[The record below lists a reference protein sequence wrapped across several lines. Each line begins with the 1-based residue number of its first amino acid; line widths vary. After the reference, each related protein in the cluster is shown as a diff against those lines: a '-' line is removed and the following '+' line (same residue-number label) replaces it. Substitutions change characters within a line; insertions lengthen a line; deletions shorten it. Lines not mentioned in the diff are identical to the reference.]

1 MKNYKKIF
9 YLILVVILVGFQW
22 ANAGLEDRAFATHN
36 IGKLG
41 FFTTN
46 IGQFYPYGGQLE
58 KTLEYPINS
67 GQICMYRQCLMI
79 GAKMPNG
86 DYNVISAADG
96 RFEEFDALGGF
107 DAGNAEMAMS
117 DKPFTWPDWGWP
129 VQDEEGN
136 PIILSQQESFCAYSD
151 STNWRYAKNEEADM
165 LMNMKVYQTIYS
177 WGVPDADRFVI
188 LKFEVE
194 NDGDQ
199 DWQDVYFNFYSD
211 LDIGGI
217 SSGDEW
223 ADDCIDFDQERELV
237 RFYDADNYSDEWM
250 KSDPFQTGITMLKTP
265 NNKGI
270 TDFHWV
276 DVTIDE
282 VAVNSTFWDSLSYA
296 LMASDTT
303 YFHNHPD
310 LSVNDYFHLG
320 DNPINGT
327 RYDDPETS
335 RITDEE
341 GNLVGG
347 PMVGWIVNG
356 PVDIAAGET
365 KEYWVGIG
373 VGDNKTDLLTVI
385 DQLRGYY
392 ANFEAT
398 GSFGIKVMPT
408 PELRA
413 EAGDRKV
420 DLYWSNDLDI
430 NYENPA
436 NENKNDLDGYV
447 LYKTTDPNLK
457 DWQEMITIP
466 LEYDSSSAFDEN
478 AYHILD
484 DQGVYNGFTTYYN
497 LCAYRISE
505 ITGDR
510 EESLILSNI
519 DNIENQDNSVGVQPV
534 SNTTNSEENMD
545 KIRTVPNPY
554 IVSAQWDRNRLGNT
568 VFGEPIR
575 NMAFTNLP
583 SPCTIKIYTVD
594 GDLVNTL
601 THDGVNGRYEWNLLT
616 SERRPVV
623 SGVYFYHV
631 ESDVGEKTG
640 RFAIIR

>member
-1 MKNYKKIF
+1 MRTNKKIL
-9 YLILVVILVGFQW
+9 YLMLIVMITLFQV
-22 ANAGLEDRAFATHN
+22 AQAGLSDRAFATHN
-36 IGKLG
+36 VGRLG

-46 IGQFYPYGGQLE
+46 IGQFYPYGGQIE

-67 GQICMYRQCLMI
+67 GQICMYRQCIMI

-96 RFEEFDALGGF
+96 RFEEFDAIGGY
-107 DAGNAEMAMS
+107 DAGNAEIAMS
-117 DKPFTWPDWGWP
+117 DKPHTWPDWGWP
-129 VQDEEGN
+129 VQDEDGN
-136 PIILSQQESFCAYSD
+136 PIILSQQESFCVYSD
-151 STNWRYAKNEEADM
+151 STNWRYAKNGEEDM
-165 LMNMKVYQTIYS
+165 LMDLRVYQTIYS
-177 WGVPDADRFVI
+177 WGVPGADRFVI
-188 LKFEVE
+188 LRFELE
-194 NDGDQ
+194 NQSDGD
-199 DWQDVYFNFYSD
+199 WEDVYFNFYSD
-211 LDIGGI
+211 LDVGGI

-223 ADDCIDFDQERELV
+223 ADDCVDFDKDRELV
-237 RFYDADNYSDEWM
+237 RFYDSDNYSDEWM
-250 KSDPFQTGITMLKTP
+250 KENPFQPGITFLKTP
-265 NNKGI
+265 NGEGI
-270 TDFHWV
+270 SDFHWI

-296 LMASDTT
+296 LMSSDTT
-303 YFHNHPD
+303 YFHDHPD
-310 LSVNDYFHLG
+310 LRVEDYFHLG

-327 RYDDPETS
+327 RIDDPETS
-335 RITDEE
+335 RTTDED
-341 GNLVGG
+341 GNLIGG
-347 PMVGWIVNG
+347 PMVGWIMNG

-373 VGDNKTDLLTVI
+373 VGDTEDDLYGVI
-385 DQLRGYY
+385 DDLREYF
-392 ANFEAT
+392 ANYEAT
-398 GSFGIKVMPT
+398 GDFGIKVMPT
-408 PELRA
+408 PELTA
-413 EAGDRKV
+413 LAGDQKV

-436 NENKNDLDGYV
+436 KNNENDLEGYR

-457 DWQEMITIP
+457 EWDLLETFP
-466 LEYDSSSAFDEN
+466 LAYDSSST
-478 AYHILD
+478 LD
-484 DQGVYNGFTTYYN
+484 DQAYHYEDTDGVYNGFTTYYN
-497 LCAYRISE
+497 LCAYRTS
-505 ITGDR
+505 ITGDI

-519 DNIENQDNSVGVQPV
+519 ENIENQSNAAGVQPV
-534 SNTTNSEENMD
+534 SEVADEKQDMD
-545 KIRTVPNPY
+545 AIKAVPNPY

-601 THDGVNGRYEWNLLT
+601 EHDGVNGRYEWNLLT

-623 SGVYFYHV
+623 SGVYFFHV
-631 ESDVGEKTG
+631 ESKVGEKIG